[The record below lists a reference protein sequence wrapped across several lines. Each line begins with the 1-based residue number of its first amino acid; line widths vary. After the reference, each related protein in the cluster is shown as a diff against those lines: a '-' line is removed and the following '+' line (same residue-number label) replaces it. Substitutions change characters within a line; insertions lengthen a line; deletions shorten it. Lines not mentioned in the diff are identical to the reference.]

1 MNARLT
7 LLAIAGFCELAACSS
22 SSSRPGALGNCVA
35 GPDASCSPYGG
46 SSGGGGSGPTD
57 GGGSTPDSGGV
68 ASDSGSCGTAG
79 QLLNTLNLQCQPC
92 VAASCC
98 QADLQCTGQCL
109 SLVQCSGGINTC
121 EAQYPAGIT
130 AYNDLADCLTQ
141 SCPTQCPTLPKA
153 TAGDF

>member
-1 MNARLT
+1 MNARPA
-7 LLAIAGFCELAACSS
+7 LLAIAGLALAACSS

-35 GPDASCSPYGG
+35 GPDASCSPYGSG
-46 SSGGGGSGPTD
+46 SGGGSGPTD
-57 GGGSTPDSGGV
+57 GGGGTPDTGSV
-68 ASDSGSCGTAG
+68 SSDSGSCGTA
-79 QLLNTLNLQCQPC
+79 LLNTQNLQCQPC
-92 VAASCC
+92 VVASCC